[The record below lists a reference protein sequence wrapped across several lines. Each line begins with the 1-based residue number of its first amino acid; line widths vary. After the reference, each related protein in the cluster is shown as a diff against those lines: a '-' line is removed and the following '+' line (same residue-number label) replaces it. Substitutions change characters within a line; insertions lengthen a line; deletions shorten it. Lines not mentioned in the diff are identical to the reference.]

1 MKELII
7 WWSTG
12 DFYRISDARNTDEYI
27 LKYFAIPEINS
38 LEIMFHDTKELQC
51 HISKDIIGG
60 RISHYSIHAPAR
72 HPYQDDE
79 ESHRI
84 LKSVEKICA
93 ELPIKNIVIHPDNV
107 VDRSVFQQYK
117 HLPFSIENMDDRK
130 KSCRSVEDIQKTLE
144 EHPYMWFT
152 LDLQHCYTNDPT
164 MQLAKDFHKVLW
176 HKIVEYHLSW
186 YHPELLHYPLFKTHQ
201 DEIIKSLENRDIPII
216 IESTFDNQYELAK
229 EITYIKSFI

>member
-27 LKYFAIPEINS
+27 LKYFAISEANA
-38 LEIMFHDTKELQC
+38 LEIMFHGSNRECTVSKE
-51 HISKDIIGG
+51 IIENNF
-60 RISHYSIHAPAR
+60 SHCSLHAPV
-72 HPYQDDE
+72 HIYQDDE
-79 ESHRI
+79 SSHIVLKNIERI
-84 LKSVEKICA
+84 CWS
-93 ELPIKNIVIHPDNV
+93 LPIKNIVIHPDTV
-107 VDRSVFQQYK
+107 VDWSVFKQYS

-130 KSCRSVEDIQKTLE
+130 TSCRSVEDIQKILE

-216 IESTFDNQYELAK
+216 IESTFDNQDELAK
-229 EITYIKSFI
+229 EITYIKSFM